1 MADEWMGA
9 LHRLAGSKAGLTLF
23 TIWVVA
29 LAATL
34 IW

>member
-9 LHRLAGSKAGLTLF
+9 VQRLAGSKTGLALF
-23 TIWVVA
+23 TIWVLA